1 MISLGEWESADLWP
15 TDTALLLGEF
25 RNRHPECHTLADMCG
40 LLFGRIGRELVG
52 VQIIVAQILITAA
65 GIVSISTALN
75 ALSGHG
81 ACTVIFVSFPL
92 SQTQSLS

>member
-1 MISLGEWESADLWP
+1 
-15 TDTALLLGEF
+15 
-25 RNRHPECHTLADMCG
+25 
-40 LLFGRIGRELVG
+40 
-52 VQIIVAQILITAA
+52 
-65 GIVSISTALN
+65 VSISTALN